1 MTGGWGYSYAV
12 LTAVGAGFDI
22 PNPLGA
28 SAPSCETGAIF
39 MPDHQWWAVWGI
51 RKGGRLPNG
60 RYVNPAQSA
69 TLCLIVVAVS
79 KDSLGVTP

>member
-1 MTGGWGYSYAV
+1 MSAGEGYDGYAHA
-12 LTAVGAGFDI
+12 TAGAGFDI